1 MIMSNRIKLSGMMF
15 LQFMMFA
22 VFWGALATYVTNR
35 QWDSMKPWILS
46 TMPLGALASP
56 VIGMLADRF
65 FNSEKV
71 LAFTNL
77 VVAVLLFMAGRA
89 TGGVEVFVYLL
100 LALLFY
106 MPSWSLTATIAMANS
121 PAEQFPQIRV
131 FGTIGWVASM
141 LFSIVALNAFGI
153 TIDGTAIPFYCGSA
167 VAVLA
172 AAVAWMCPATPPQA
186 KGQAFSVVDALGLR
200 SVSLMKDKNFAVF
213 MLVSMLAMIPFNIHF
228 AFLSDFLA
236 AKGFKLLT
244 ATNYIGQAGEMG
256 FMLLVTV
263 AMRKFGVKWS
273 IVAGLAAM
281 VVRYAA
287 YYLGAGDMVAAIYVG
302 ILIHGIIFGFFI
314 IGGQIYIGKT
324 APADMQG
331 QAQGFYALM
340 TFGVGSL
347 IGTFVNN
354 AMINGYTTRNAQGL
368 LIGEWDKVWMI
379 SATFSIA
386 LLVIMALLF
395 NPKTDNPKELS
406 TNG

>member
-1 MIMSNRIKLSGMMF
+1 MKMSNRIKLSTMMF

-56 VIGMLADRF
+56 IIGMLADRF

-71 LAFTNL
+71 LAFSNL

-121 PAEQFPQIRV
+121 PADQFPQIRV

-141 LFSIVALNAFGI
+141 LFSIVALNSFGT

-172 AAVAWMCPATPPQA
+172 AAVAWLCPATPPQA

-287 YYLGAGDMVAAIYVG
+287 YYLGAGDMVSAIYVG

-347 IGTFVNN
+347 VGTFVNN
-354 AMINGYTTRNAQGL
+354 AMINGYTTRNSQGL

-386 LLVIMALLF
+386 LLVIMALFF
-395 NPKTDNPKELS
+395 NPQRENPKELPN
-406 TNG
+406 NG

>member
-1 MIMSNRIKLSGMMF
+1 MKMSNRIKLSAMMF

-35 QWDSMKPWILS
+35 EWDSMKPWILS

-56 VIGMLADRF
+56 IIGMLADRF

-71 LAFTNL
+71 LAFSNL

-89 TGGVEVFVYLL
+89 TGGIEVFVYLL

-106 MPSWSLTATIAMANS
+106 MPSWSLTATIAMGNS

-287 YYLGAGDMVAAIYVG
+287 YYLGAGDMVSAIYVG

-347 IGTFVNN
+347 VGTFVNN

-368 LIGEWDKVWMI
+368 LIGDWNKVWMI
-379 SATFSIA
+379 SATFSFA
-386 LLVIMALLF
+386 LLIIMALFF
-395 NPKTDNPKELS
+395 NPQPENPKES
-406 TNG
+406 SNNG